1 MWLVWE
7 VGCEVH
13 LPFYERNT
21 MKRKAISII
30 ILAILSLGC
39 YLMGYHRAR
48 VNFRGSTKVVTDT
61 LVVRDTQVFE
71 KPVFVDRTSKETLL
85 VAVHD
90 TLRIKDTLYI
100 PLPRETKTYK
110 ADEYY
115 AEVSGYKPS
124 LDRIEVY
131 PKTVVI
137 SKTETTIQ
145 DVTKRNAIAL
155 GLEANYFGSTHI
167 PIYLEYSN
175 MLHKNVGMYGRIL
188 YDLPTQSLGVGL
200 GVKVCVGW

>member
-1 MWLVWE
+1 
-7 VGCEVH
+7 
-13 LPFYERNT
+13 
-21 MKRKAISII
+21 
-30 ILAILSLGC
+30 
-39 YLMGYHRAR
+39 MGYHRAR

-131 PKTVVI
+131 PKTTTI
-137 SKTETTIQ
+137 SKTET
-145 DVTKRNAIAL
+145 VT
-155 GLEANYFGSTHI
+155 LEPSPWRVSI
-167 PIYLEYSN
+167 
-175 MLHKNVGMYGRIL
+175 
-188 YDLPTQSLGVGL
+188 DVGL
-200 GVKVCVGW
+200 DYTRMDAKYISPNIGAEIGYKRIAFNAEMGVDLRMVDMTILEPHPYWKLGMKYSLFSR